1 MLAALSL
8 YPGSRLSAQTLDD
21 AAMMPARTLCAG
33 VSFTDDRWEKYWEGE
48 LKQANGNVGTVTT
61 RNVMF
66 MGSYGLTSRLNLI
79 AMLPYVWTRASQG
92 TLASMNGLQDLT
104 LGVKF
109 RVFEDKL
116 GEVGTLRG
124 FAAVS
129 GALPVS
135 DYTPDF
141 LPLSIGLGSRRAA
154 ARLTLNFETKQG
166 FFLHATAAR
175 TWRDNVQLNRVSY
188 FTAGELFL
196 SDEVDMH
203 DVMDYGVSLGY
214 HSGRV
219 HVPLSFTRQSTHG
232 GGDIRRWDAPFLSHR
247 MNASRLEASAQY
259 TLPTRAR
266 LAARVG
272 ASYTVDGR
280 NVGQSTALTAALLY
294 TFSF

>member
-1 MLAALSL
+1 MLSL
-8 YPGSRLSAQTLDD
+8 LPSLRPAAQTLDD

-33 VSFTDDRWEKYWEGE
+33 LSFTDDRWEDYWEGS
-48 LKQANGNVGTVTT
+48 LKRDNGNIGRLTT
-61 RNVMF
+61 RNVML
-66 MGSYGLTSRLNLI
+66 MGSYGVTSRMNVI

-92 TLASMNGLQDLT
+92 TLASMNGVQDLT
-104 LGVKF
+104 VGVKY

-124 FAAVS
+124 FAVAS

-141 LPLSIGLGSRRAA
+141 LPLSIGSRSRRAA

-175 TWRDNVQLNRVSY
+175 TWRDKVTLNRISY
-188 FTAGELFL
+188 FTDGQLFL
-196 SDEVDMH
+196 SDEVAMP
-203 DVMDYGVSLGY
+203 DVMDYGVSIGY
-214 HSGRV
+214 HGSRL
-219 HVPLSFTRQSTHG
+219 HVPFSFTRQSTHG
-232 GGDIRRWDAPFLSHR
+232 GGDIRRQDAPFVSHR
-247 MNASRLEASAQY
+247 MNFSRLEASAQY
-259 TLPTRAR
+259 NLPTRAR
-266 LAARVG
+266 LAARLG
-272 ASYTVDGR
+272 ASYVVSGR